1 MWQAIDLPGGEPGR
15 IVQLAGTNLTWHTF
29 EIMLRFLL
37 PFMGSKIA
45 KARKKLQESL
55 KFP

>member
-1 MWQAIDLPGGEPGR
+1 MWQAIDLPAGEPGR
-15 IVQLAGTNLTWHTF
+15 IVQLARTDLTCRPF
-29 EIMLRFLL
+29 EIVSRLLL

-45 KARKKLQESL
+45 KTRKKLQESL